1 MDNLVGF
8 GAESVWVSTFHSAC
22 VRILRRFI
30 DRLGYENH
38 FTIYDTDD
46 QKTLIKEVCRKVD
59 VDTKVFKERSLL
71 SAISSAKNE
80 MILPDEFELN
90 AGGDFAK
97 MKIAKVYREY
107 EAQMRANNALDFDD
121 LLVKTVQLLQ
131 TQPDV
136 LESYQERF
144 RYIMVDEYQDTNTV
158 QFQLVSLLAGKYKNL
173 PILEFIGRID
183 QTVSIMGEKTT
194 EVALRTAA
202 EDTAKQLGFDMI
214 DFTVYPDVEHVP
226 PRYTYF
232 MEIES
237 LPEGMKAK
245 EIRFFLERNLAKA
258 NPSMGDKVAKGI
270 CAPTKLNIL
279 EPETYSLYRD
289 LMIMKGIAPAQLKPV
304 HIIRNEL
311 QRKFFFSQT
320 EYGVELVK

>member
-1 MDNLVGF
+1 MTK
-8 GAESVWVSTFHSAC
+8 W
-22 VRILRRFI
+22 RR
-30 DRLGYENH
+30 DA
-38 FTIYDTDD
+38 
-46 QKTLIKEVCRKVD
+46 V
-59 VDTKVFKERSLL
+59 
-71 SAISSAKNE
+71 
-80 MILPDEFELN
+80 
-90 AGGDFAK
+90 
-97 MKIAKVYREY
+97 KI
-107 EAQMRANNALDFDD
+107 
-121 LLVKTVQLLQ
+121 
-131 TQPDV
+131 
-136 LESYQERF
+136 
-144 RYIMVDEYQDTNTV
+144 
-158 QFQLVSLLAGKYKNL
+158 AGKYKNL

-289 LMIMKGIAPAQLKPV
+289 LMIMKGLAPAQLKPV